1 MAALVDLMLSIRWW
15 GLARLMDGEQIR
27 RDASLDDLLEAG
39 KEALATGDR
48 RGAHECYRAAAVI
61 DPYEVRVWVALL
73 DVLTH
78 DDDREV
84 CLQNIIAIDP
94 LNPEARRQLRGLRR
108 DRRLKATAEAA
119 VVTKLSQAKTSSRS
133 IGRSLLAGVGIGVL
147 AVLLGVIVSIIV
159 YGGILANVVAAGG
172 GR

>member
-1 MAALVDLMLSIRWW
+1 MAALVNLVLSIRWW

-39 KEALATGDR
+39 KQALETGDR
-48 RGAHECYRAAAVI
+48 RVAHELYRTAAVI

-73 DVLTH
+73 DVLTR

-108 DRRLKATAEAA
+108 DRRLKEMAQAAT
-119 VVTKLSQAKTSSRS
+119 VTKLRTQKPKKKRVMA
-133 IGRSLLAGVGIGVL
+133 RSLLAGVGIGLL
-147 AVLLGVIVSIIV
+147 AVVLGVIASIVV
-159 YGGILANVVAAGG
+159 YGGILARVVAAGG
-172 GR
+172 